1 MKLRYES
8 VIVDLA
14 VRILVP
20 FIQIFALYVVTHG
33 HYSPGGGFQGGA
45 ILAASILL
53 LRLSLGQEHAAR
65 RFPTKVMLPLGGL
78 GVLIYALNGVLVMPL
93 GGNFLDYG
101 LLPLPGGLDEAHI
114 RAWGSLIVEIGVA
127 LGVLGIMS
135 LFWMTSW
142 GGKSKCWT
150 LSSDT
155 MPTTQRGS
163 DGRRHVGNAGQEQ
176 SGQEVDRH
184 EHLPIRGDPL
194 LRSGRE
200 QARGHSPDS

>member
-101 LLPLPGGLDEAHI
+101 LLP
-114 RAWGSLIVEIGVA
+114 
-127 LGVLGIMS
+127 
-135 LFWMTSW
+135 
-142 GGKSKCWT
+142 
-150 LSSDT
+150 
-155 MPTTQRGS
+155 QR
-163 DGRRHVGNAGQEQ
+163 EQ
-176 SGQEVDRH
+176 SIVQEVPAQRH
-184 EHLPIRGDPL
+184 YQDSVQGVYQHPQSPEREHDLG
-194 LRSGRE
+194 GE
-200 QARGHSPDS
+200 AARGVFLAKRKT

>member
-78 GVLIYALNGVLVMPL
+78 GVLIYAQHPQSPEREHDL
-93 GGNFLDYG
+93 GG
-101 LLPLPGGLDEAHI
+101 EA
-114 RAWGSLIVEIGVA
+114 
-127 LGVLGIMS
+127 
-135 LFWMTSW
+135 
-142 GGKSKCWT
+142 
-150 LSSDT
+150 
-155 MPTTQRGS
+155 
-163 DGRRHVGNAGQEQ
+163 
-176 SGQEVDRH
+176 
-184 EHLPIRGDPL
+184 
-194 LRSGRE
+194 
-200 QARGHSPDS
+200 ARGVFLAKRKT